1 MSDTELVKSLSI
13 LVGKSMPDV
22 NSWQT
27 TLAIILNT
35 NSNENNT
42 ISSIAKKSFLTEQE
56 VVASLKSLINSGF
69 KMAKSKN
76 GDLILNVGEM
86 KYPIS
91 IAKKKE
97 PVKDTGSMEMFVMDG
112 GGSTSNNNNNEI
124 EIADEFIKTEEL
136 IIALRERNLGKIDVL
151 LTETPRWDYTNDKN
165 ESVLSVGCAKNDI
178 KILGKLIEKGL
189 DAQAGLMW
197 ACQNGNAFRGQIAFF
212 VKHGADVNV
221 DDGLMPLQWAIFTGA
236 VGLAQELIENGADVN
251 FISESGEPLLQMA
264 VDSDNK
270 QVVEL
275 MIMHEANVNLRNS
288 NGDGPL
294 HWAATT
300 GALDVVRMLLYNGA
314 DPKMINN
321 DGKTPRDLSIT
332 LGKDRI
338 AKVLAKY

>member
-1 MSDTELVKSLSI
+1 MSDTELVKTLSI

-76 GDLILNVGEM
+76 GDLILSVGEM

-97 PVKDTGSMEMFVMDG
+97 PVKNTGSMEMFVVG
-112 GGSTSNNNNNEI
+112 GNEDVVASADI
-124 EIADEFIKTEEL
+124 EIPEEFITTEEL
-136 IIALRERNLGKIDVL
+136 INALREKNLGKIDVL
-151 LTETPRWDYTNDKN
+151 LVDRPRWDYTNDNN
-165 ESVLSVGCAKNDI
+165 ESVLSMGCSKNDI
-178 KILGKLIEKGL
+178 KILDKLIESGL
-189 DAQAGLMW
+189 DPQDGLMW
-197 ACQNGNAFRGQIAFF
+197 ACQNGNAYRGLIAFF
-212 VKHGADVNV
+212 VKHGANVNTA
-221 DDGLMPLQWAIFTGA
+221 DGLMPLQWAIFTGA
-236 VGLAQELIENGADVN
+236 VGMAQELIEKGADVN
-251 FISESGEPLLQMA
+251 FVSESGEPLLQTA

-275 MIMHEANVNLRNS
+275 MIMHDANVNLKNS

-314 DPKMINN
+314 DPKMTNN